1 MDFSRKKKYYNE
13 HSHSDLTGK
22 LEKYCEIPGVILCM
36 QNLLWQEILE
46 LRVQITKQTVRKHEI
61 MLMKIL

>member
-22 LEKYCEIPGVILCM
+22 LENYCEIPGVILCM
-36 QNLLWQEILE
+36 QNLL
-46 LRVQITKQTVRKHEI
+46 
-61 MLMKIL
+61 